1 MIGATLFSDLPAA
14 VRVRDDPRYEHPRWR
29 VGDRVR
35 PRPEWTDGQTPVIPS
50 GGVVRAETFG
60 LGQLVKVGSDPRFY
74 LAGQFEREC
83 TP

>member
-1 MIGATLFSDLPAA
+1 MIGAPLFSELPAA
-14 VRVRDDPRYEHPRWR
+14 VRVRDEPRYEHPRWR

-35 PRPEWTDGQTPVIPS
+35 PRHEWSDGQTPVIPS
-50 GGVVRAETFG
+50 GEVVRAETFG

-74 LAGQFEREC
+74 LAGQFEWER

>member
-14 VRVRDDPRYEHPRWR
+14 VRVRDEPRYEHPRWR

-35 PRPEWTDGQTPVIPS
+35 PRPEWSDGQTPVIPS
-50 GGVVRAETFG
+50 GDVTRAETFG
-60 LGQLVKVGSDPRFY
+60 LGQIVKVGSDPRFY
-74 LAGQFEREC
+74 MAGQFERES